1 MPLPYFCYLL
11 IKKRKYE
18 KCDDPIGGDAIANG
32 MQ

>member
-1 MPLPYFCYLL
+1 MLLPYFCYSL

-18 KCDDPIGGDAIANG
+18 KCDGCIMGNAIVNG